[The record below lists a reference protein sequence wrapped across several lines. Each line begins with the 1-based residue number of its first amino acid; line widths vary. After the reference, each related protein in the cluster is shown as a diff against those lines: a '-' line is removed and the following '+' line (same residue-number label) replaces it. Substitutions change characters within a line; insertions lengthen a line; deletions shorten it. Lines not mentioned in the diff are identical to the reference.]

1 MQIGLVGGWFN
12 PIAIAPMN
20 LTLDF
25 TLRSTQFRHPTV
37 RCGLDCRDEEMFYAK
52 RKSQGVIDENGRSF

>member
-1 MQIGLVGGWFN
+1 VQLGSVGGWLI

-25 TLRSTQFRHPTV
+25 TLRSRQFRHPTV
-37 RCGLDCRDEEMFYAK
+37 RRGLDRRDEEMFYAK
-52 RKSQGVIDENGRSF
+52 RKSQGVIDENGQSF